1 MRSLNSPTSTSYYG
15 YLSFRLCLL
24 HYTKGVSWVLKP
36 AGDNTSTV
44 AVCLSATSSSLAARN
59 LK

>member
-24 HYTKGVSWVLKP
+24 RYTKGVSWVLKP
-36 AGDNTSTV
+36 AGNTSTV
-44 AVCLSATSSSLAARN
+44 AVCLSATSCVLAAHN